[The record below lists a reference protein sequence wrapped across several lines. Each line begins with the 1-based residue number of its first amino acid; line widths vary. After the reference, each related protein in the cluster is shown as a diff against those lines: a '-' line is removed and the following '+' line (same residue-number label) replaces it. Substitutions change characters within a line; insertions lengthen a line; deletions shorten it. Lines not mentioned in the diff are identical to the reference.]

1 MKRYLTSTLTAV
13 VAALLLCG
21 GAQAQEAES
30 HLRNV
35 PLPAAEVDRII
46 HTLTAKETQFRAALN
61 QYGFQRDAVVQTIG
75 WGSQITGE
83 YHRTSRFVF
92 DDSGQRFERIIKFPL
107 PTIENSG
114 LTFTSEDLE
123 DLGGVQAYALEANKL
138 AQYNFTYAG
147 KEKIDELD
155 LYVFD
160 VAPKVMPDPKKIKE
174 RFFQGRIWVDDQ
186 DLQIVKV
193 RGKGVPEGQQRFPVF
208 ETYREQIDGKF
219 WFPTYTYA
227 DDQLTFPSGQII
239 HLRMRVT
246 FSNYERYKAKVR
258 IIEDDN
264 VIDQSEPRPT
274 PTPPPA
280 KKKPPQ

>member
-1 MKRYLTSTLTAV
+1 MKRYLTSSLTAV
-13 VAALLLCG
+13 VVALVCAL

-35 PLPAAEVDRII
+35 PLPAAEVDRIV

-61 QYGFQRDAVVQTIG
+61 QYGFKRDAVVQTIG

-83 YHRTSRFVF
+83 YHRVSRFVF
-92 DDSGQRFERIIKFPL
+92 DDGGQRFERIIAFPL
-107 PTIENSG
+107 PTIQEVTIS
-114 LTFTSEDLE
+114 TEDIE
-123 DLGGVQAYALEANKL
+123 DLGGVQTFALEADKL

-160 VAPKVMPDPKKIKE
+160 VAPKVLPDPKKSKE

-193 RGKGVPEGQQRFPVF
+193 KGKGVPEGVQRYPVF
-208 ETYREQIDGKF
+208 ETYREQIDGKY

-227 DDQLTFPSGQII
+227 DDQLVFPAGNIV
-239 HLRMRVT
+239 HLRMRIT
-246 FSNYERYKAKVR
+246 FGNYERYKAKVR

-264 VIDQSEPRPT
+264 VVDQSEPKPT
-274 PTPPPA
+274 PTPLPPT